1 MLLSLKKMCE
11 VDLLCLRLA
20 TMRFWLRGAGSEFRA
35 EYDHNDVE
43 ISESALDDL
52 ADSAVVAIGIE
63 YV

>member
-1 MLLSLKKMCE
+1 
-11 VDLLCLRLA
+11 
-20 TMRFWLRGAGSEFRA
+20 MRVWLRGAGSESRA

-43 ISESALDDL
+43 ISESALDDQ